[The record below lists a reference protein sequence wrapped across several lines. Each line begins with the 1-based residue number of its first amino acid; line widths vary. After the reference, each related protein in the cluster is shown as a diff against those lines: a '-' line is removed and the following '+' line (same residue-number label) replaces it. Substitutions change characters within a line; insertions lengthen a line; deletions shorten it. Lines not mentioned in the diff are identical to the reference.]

1 MKRFPS
7 KQGVPGFK
15 FAGISAGIKND
26 SLKDLGLIFA
36 EHSCSAA
43 AVFTKNSVKA
53 APVLVCTEKTKN
65 NSIQAVLVNS
75 GNANACT
82 GQQGIEDTH
91 KTSDALASKLGLD
104 SPLIAPFSTGVI
116 GVKFPTQKI
125 IKSLPKLIK
134 NLSAGNSKDF
144 SESILTTDT
153 CIKTSAFKDTINQE
167 PVKVLGIA
175 KGSGMIMPNMATMLA
190 FIITDVSIEKKLLKS
205 ILKEIN
211 EETFNMIS
219 VDGDMSTNDSVIV
232 LSSNMSKT
240 SITKKGSK
248 AYNIFKKILRR
259 VMKELSEMIV
269 KDGEGAT
276 KLIKITVKNAET
288 DSDAKN
294 AAMQVA
300 NSCLVKTAFF
310 GEDFN
315 WGRIMG
321 ALGSSGASFDMNR
334 VALFF
339 NNIAAV
345 KNGQGIEENLS
356 MLKKTVK
363 KKQIDLLIDLK
374 NGKKS
379 CGVTTCDLSY
389 EYVRINADYT
399 T

>member
-1 MKRFPS
+1 MKRFPI

-15 FAGISAGIKND
+15 FAGIPAGIKDD
-26 SLKDLGLIFA
+26 SVKDLGLIFA
-36 EHSCSAA
+36 EHPCSAA

-53 APVLVCTEKTKN
+53 APVLVCAEKTKN

-82 GQQGIEDTH
+82 GQQGIKDTH
-91 KTSDALASKLGLD
+91 KTSDTLALELD
-104 SPLIAPFSTGVI
+104 LKSTLIAPFSTGVI
-116 GVKFPTQKI
+116 GVKFPTQRI
-125 IKSLPKLIK
+125 IKRLPELIK
-134 NLSAGNSKDF
+134 NLSAQNSKDF
-144 SESILTTDT
+144 AESILTTDT
-153 CIKTSAFKDTINQE
+153 CVKTSAFKDTINRE

-190 FIITDVSIEKKLLKS
+190 FIVTDISIEKKSLKS
-205 ILKEIN
+205 LLKEIN

-240 SITKKGSK
+240 PITNKCSK
-248 AYNIFKKILRR
+248 TYATFKKMLHR
-259 VMKELSEMIV
+259 VMMELAEMIV

-276 KLIKITVKNAET
+276 KLIKITVKNAKT
-288 DSDAKN
+288 DSDAKK

-321 ALGSSGASFDMNR
+321 ALGSSGASFDMNH

-339 NNIAAV
+339 NKIAAV
-345 KNGQGIEENLS
+345 QNGRGIEKNILR
-356 MLKKTVK
+356 LKKTVK
-363 KKQIDLLIDLK
+363 KSEIDLLIDLK
-374 NGKKS
+374 NGEKS
-379 CGVTTCDLSY
+379 CGVSTCDLSY